1 MRADTFDSCHSRLVA
16 RVLVTPR
23 PLYLVSL
30 LASWPAICLSLWPS
44 LPQSGL
50 ITRRHF
56 MEIIP
61 GILCLI
67 YSRGILQDLMSA
79 ASAVDLRWWTSHKNN
94 SALHVC
100 FVLYESWD
108 RPLIR
113 GRTRSNKTFPF
124 WFCNYNKLLFWSGD
138 EGWRGGKLFQIFPE
152 QNPTSSMEVSF
163 IIAREWNQHNSMQ
176 SIHFNITI
184 LLQIGTWRRT
194 LAP

>member
-61 GILCLI
+61 VILCLI

-94 SALHVC
+94 SAPHVC

-113 GRTRSNKTFPF
+113 GGTRSNKTFPF

-138 EGWRGGKLFQIFPE
+138 ESRRGETFSDISRTKSHQQYGSL
-152 QNPTSSMEVSF
+152 
-163 IIAREWNQHNSMQ
+163 
-176 SIHFNITI
+176 IHYCPRVKSAQFH
-184 LLQIGTWRRT
+184 
-194 LAP
+194 AKHPF

>member
-16 RVLVTPR
+16 CMLVTPR

-30 LASWPAICLSLWPS
+30 LPSWLAICLSLWPS

-67 YSRGILQDLMSA
+67 YSWGILQDLMST
-79 ASAVDLRWWTSHKNN
+79 SVDLKWWTSHKNN
-94 SALHVC
+94 SVLQLC

-113 GRTRSNKTFPF
+113 GRTRSNKTFPLF

-138 EGWRGGKLFQIFPE
+138 ESRRGETFSDISRTKSHQQDGNL
-152 QNPTSSMEVSF
+152 
-163 IIAREWNQHNSMQ
+163 
-176 SIHFNITI
+176 IHYCPRVKSAQFH
-184 LLQIGTWRRT
+184 
-194 LAP
+194 AKHPF

>member
-1 MRADTFDSCHSRLVA
+1 MRADIFDSCHSRLVA

-30 LASWPAICLSLWPS
+30 LPSWLAICLSLWPS

-94 SALHVC
+94 SAVHVC

-113 GRTRSNKTFPF
+113 GGTRSNKTFPLF

-138 EGWRGGKLFQIFPE
+138 ESRRGETFFRYFQNKIPPAVWKSHSLLPE
-152 QNPTSSMEVSF
+152 SEISTIPCKAPFLTSPSF
-163 IIAREWNQHNSMQ
+163 YK
-176 SIHFNITI
+176 
-184 LLQIGTWRRT
+184 
-194 LAP
+194 